1 MCVPLKP
8 HTSPLQVISEALQA
22 RISSETAAG
31 RVSGL
36 MRMVANIW
44 SLLQSLDAFD
54 AWTLAQA
61 QPQQVH
67 GGGEAPTAAPQL
79 PIGKEA
85 ELGGRCA

>member
-1 MCVPLKP
+1 
-8 HTSPLQVISEALQA
+8 
-22 RISSETAAG
+22 
-31 RVSGL
+31 

-61 QPQQVH
+61 HPQQVH
-67 GGGEAPTAAPQL
+67 GGEAAEAAPQL

-85 ELGGRCA
+85 ELGGRCGAPRKGCP